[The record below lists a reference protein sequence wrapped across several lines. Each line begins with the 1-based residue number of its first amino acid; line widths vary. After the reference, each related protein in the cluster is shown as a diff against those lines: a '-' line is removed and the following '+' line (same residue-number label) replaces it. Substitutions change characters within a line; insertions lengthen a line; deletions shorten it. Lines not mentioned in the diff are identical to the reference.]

1 MRIKSAG
8 SICFSAV
15 LFLFMGV
22 FSAMGVAG
30 PAPIELHFQPEET
43 VLGDV
48 IPFFWEGIYHIFYL
62 RGSGWGHISSKDL
75 VHWEELP
82 NAIESG
88 QEADAP
94 DRENCWTGSIVE
106 HGGVFHLFYTGKNSR
121 DPKGDQKVMHAT
133 SHDLITWIKRHE
145 DTFYADGSIYW
156 NKSINGPIDNKLI
169 YHHQAFRDPEV
180 FWSDTTGDWRLL
192 LHAALAD
199 GSAPAIALYSSDD
212 LTHWKPEQ
220 PLLVLPKTSSG
231 DCPHLFEMNNRWYL
245 LSAEHHYTSSENP
258 LGPFAVTMRTFDT
271 GDLFV
276 PKTMFDGKRRILF
289 GWIGHREENRDEGKP
304 LWGGVLSMPREMFTD
319 TEGNLCQRPVQEIGV
334 TFDRTI
340 LNLTGG
346 PVSDQILDVPKDF
359 MLHCEIQ
366 SASNQGK
373 MVLRFRQTASDE
385 ESGYHLKIDLGNNTV
400 DLGGARFQYQ
410 QVVGLNESNP
420 VSVDL
425 FVMGSVCECFVEN
438 SYCFTM
444 RIYNFPNGG
453 VSFPEIDP
461 GVEIRNFQVKTLE

>member
-22 FSAMGVAG
+22 FSTMGVAG

-145 DTFYADGSIYW
+145 D
-156 NKSINGPIDNKLI
+156 
-169 YHHQAFRDPEV
+169 
-180 FWSDTTGDWRLL
+180 
-192 LHAALAD
+192 
-199 GSAPAIALYSSDD
+199 
-212 LTHWKPEQ
+212 
-220 PLLVLPKTSSG
+220 
-231 DCPHLFEMNNRWYL
+231 
-245 LSAEHHYTSSENP
+245 
-258 LGPFAVTMRTFDT
+258 
-271 GDLFV
+271 
-276 PKTMFDGKRRILF
+276 
-289 GWIGHREENRDEGKP
+289 
-304 LWGGVLSMPREMFTD
+304 
-319 TEGNLCQRPVQEIGV
+319 
-334 TFDRTI
+334 
-340 LNLTGG
+340 
-346 PVSDQILDVPKDF
+346 
-359 MLHCEIQ
+359 
-366 SASNQGK
+366 
-373 MVLRFRQTASDE
+373 
-385 ESGYHLKIDLGNNTV
+385 
-400 DLGGARFQYQ
+400 
-410 QVVGLNESNP
+410 
-420 VSVDL
+420 
-425 FVMGSVCECFVEN
+425 
-438 SYCFTM
+438 
-444 RIYNFPNGG
+444 
-453 VSFPEIDP
+453 
-461 GVEIRNFQVKTLE
+461 